1 MSKNVLITRQ
11 ISQVAD
17 IVNLLSKN
25 RFYPFLLPM
34 IETVGVNFNTKK
46 SVYDYIVFTSANGV
60 KYFFDNT
67 KDVKAHKIITVGSK
81 TEEFLKNYA
90 HLSSITPKDD
100 FSAEGLISFF
110 ENEDVKDRNILLVV
124 PEKHTKKH
132 KEFLISKGALV
143 ETCIVYKTIEL
154 IYENDYVENFIRE
167 NKIQVIFFTSPSTVE
182 AFFKNVKQNKYIY
195 NLKYYAIGK
204 TTYDYLKENYN
215 IDACYPK
222 IYTVEKMVDLM
233 IKNIGGKNGFFSS

>member
-182 AFFKNVKQNKYIY
+182 AFFKNVKLNKYIY
-195 NLKYYAIGK
+195 NLEYYAIGK

-222 IYTVEKMVDLM
+222 IYTVEGMVDLM